1 MVDGTTS
8 FASLKPVVP
17 SRCRDIVRSTKS
29 WPGRFFAI
37 SRLEFRLLTRRCG
50 PLSEAT
56 TAQIQALQIDKLEA
70 LAVGEAF
77 SAGVALLDFQG
88 PAANA

>member
-1 MVDGTTS
+1 MFSSAMVDGTTS
-8 FASLKPVVP
+8 FTSLKPVVP

-37 SRLEFRLLTRRCG
+37 SRLEFRQLNRRCG

-56 TAQIQALQIDKLEA
+56 TTQIQALHIDKLEA
-70 LAVGEAF
+70 LAD
-77 SAGVALLDFQG
+77 ALLDFQG